1 MKPSGS
7 GFSFLASCIITNSI
21 YLLQVYSDFLIHRES
36 VLAICI
42 FLKIGPFHLNYLIC
56 WHFTVHSIPLKF
68 FLFRNV
74 SSNVPTF
81 IPDSGNLNFS
91 SFFFSL
97 TKGLSLFSKNSNQNP
112 AFGFT
117 DFFYYL
123 FSLLFISIL
132 NFIIS
137 FLLPA
142 LGLVCSSSPVLLRW
156 KARLLILVL
165 LIRYSYLKKLSRKL
179 GGEIR
184 KLEKKLI

>member
-21 YLLQVYSDFLIHRES
+21 YLLQVYSDFLIHHES

-42 FLKIGPFHLNYLIC
+42 FLKIGPFHLSYLIC

-91 SFFFSL
+91 SFFLSL

-112 AFGFT
+112 WFHW
-117 DFFYYL
+117 FFYYL

-132 NFIIS
+132 NFITS
-137 FLLPA
+137 FLLSA
-142 LGLVCSSSPVLLRW
+142 LGLVCSSSLVLLRW
-156 KARLLILVL
+156 KARLLI
-165 LIRYSYLKKLSRKL
+165 
-179 GGEIR
+179 
-184 KLEKKLI
+184 